1 MLLNLQ
7 EGGKLMLWLHGTL
20 GAKSVSQTEGTGT
33 IITLSLFPDQACSV
47 GWFFPCT
54 WMKFAVYYSHS

>member
-33 IITLSLFPDQACSV
+33 IITLAAVSLRTSL
-47 GWFFPCT
+47 WLLE
-54 WMKFAVYYSHS
+54 